1 MNVKTVLLT
10 LSGLSLIAFVA
21 VNFTNSLSSRRT
33 TLLSDFREK
42 GSNVVLKFNGAGDF
56 TILQFTDLHYGKDN
70 EANQK
75 TTEVQE
81 YLINLVKPDLVV
93 ITGDAV
99 SGNDWQDKTQAFY
112 KQKWEQFTGPYR
124 KFNVPYAYTLG
135 NHDTDAD
142 FTGEQ
147 IQQLEKSHPFSLY
160 NGTKSIDPEGN
171 SNYVI
176 PVFSSF
182 DWLQNTP
189 AALLWMFDTKK
200 ERCMDVEKSWSCITQ
215 NQIDW
220 FKNTTD
226 SNRNGNG
233 DRVGG
238 LAFFHIPLPE
248 YMSMWNEAYTYGN
261 KDDNVNCPKVNTGA
275 FEAFLEKSSI
285 KGMFC
290 GHDHTNDYGGNYRGI
305 ELVYGRKTGYGAK
318 GPLAAKG
325 ARIIRLKE
333 QLSPDMKS
341 VDFTFIS
348 EIVEENGNIIPNP
361 VPKWQGAKRHQDFCH
376 HYTDPEL

>member
-1 MNVKTVLLT
+1 MNAKTVFFI
-10 LSGLSLIAFVA
+10 LSGLSLIAYLA
-21 VNFTNSLSSRRT
+21 ISYSESSGSAKIA
-33 TLLSDFREK
+33 LLSGGQEK
-42 GSNVVLKFNGAGDF
+42 NANVALKFNGAGDF
-56 TILQFTDLHYGKDN
+56 TILQFTDLHYGKDDEIN
-70 EANQK
+70 KK

-93 ITGDAV
+93 ITGDAI
-99 SGNDWQDKTQAFY
+99 SGNDWDKSKPFY
-112 KQKWEQFTGPYR
+112 QQKWEQFTAPY
-124 KFNVPYAYTLG
+124 KKLKVPYAYTLG

-147 IQQLEKSHPFSLY
+147 IEQLEKTHPYSLY
-160 NGTKSIDPEGN
+160 NGTSVIDPEGN

-176 PVFSSF
+176 PVYSSI
-182 DWLQNTP
+182 DWLKTTP

-200 ERCMDVEKSWSCITQ
+200 ENCLDTPNSWGCITQ

-220 FKNTTD
+220 FKGVTD
-226 SNRNGNG
+226 ANKNGHG
-233 DRVGG
+233 ERISG

-248 YMSMWNEAYTYGN
+248 YMTMWNEALTYGN

-285 KGMFC
+285 KGTFC
-290 GHDHTNDYGGNYRGI
+290 GHDHTNDYGGNYKGI

-318 GPLAAKG
+318 GPLGYKG

-333 QLSPDMKS
+333 QLSSDMKS
-341 VDFTFIS
+341 VDFTFVH

-361 VPKWQGAKRHQDFCH
+361 APRWQGDKMHQEICH
-376 HYTDPEL
+376 HYNDPTF